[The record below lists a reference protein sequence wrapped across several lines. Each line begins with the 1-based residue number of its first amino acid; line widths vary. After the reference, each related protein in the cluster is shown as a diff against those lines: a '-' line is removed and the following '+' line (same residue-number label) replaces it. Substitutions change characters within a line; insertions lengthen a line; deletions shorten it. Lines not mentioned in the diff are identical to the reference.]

1 MTTLLDVEHLTLDL
15 PPNADRAHAL
25 HDVSFSLARGEILCM
40 VGESGSGKS
49 MTASTLLGLLP
60 PGVRVGGGR
69 IAWEGAGNLLAL
81 PDAERRRWRGSRIG
95 MIFQEPMT
103 ALNPLRTIGDQ
114 IAEVY
119 RTHTRLPG
127 SAIRARTLEWL
138 DAVQIP
144 SPNDAA
150 KRYPHELSGGQ
161 RQRAMIAMAL
171 ALEPELLIADEPTTA
186 LDVTTQA
193 QILTL
198 IRELQQRKGTGVLFI
213 THDFGVVA
221 EIADRVAV
229 MRHGEIVEQGA
240 AQTILTHPSHE
251 YTRTLIAAV
260 PALPPASRAG
270 APTAAAPAA
279 AFGGAGPVPPVL
291 PVLRVEQLRKTY
303 AKHGWLGAKAQAH
316 TPALRDVSLDVGS
329 GKTLGIV
336 GESGSGKSTL
346 ARSILRLMTP
356 DAGRILYRDT
366 DLASGSLD
374 AGARRRALDI
384 QMVFQD
390 PFSSLNPRRR
400 VGDIVTQGPIA
411 RGEPPRQAHAHA
423 RELFELVGLSADA
436 LDRFPHEFSGGQRQ
450 RIGLARALAMRPKV
464 LVADEPVSALD
475 VSVQA
480 QVLRLLARLKAEL
493 GLSMIFITHD
503 LRIAAQL
510 CDSLAVMKSGSVVEY
525 GDTAGIFRSPS
536 HPYTRALLDAIPGR
550 GRDSRTQPPARHDNA
565 APRAHSGMMT

>member
-15 PPNADRAHAL
+15 PPNADRPHAL
-25 HDVSFSLARGEILCM
+25 RDVSFSLARGEILCM

-49 MTASTLLGLLP
+49 MTASALLGLLP
-60 PGVRVGGGR
+60 PGVQASAGR
-69 IAWEGAGNLLAL
+69 IAWEGEGNLLAL
-81 PDAERRRWRGSRIG
+81 PEAERRRWRGARIG

-119 RTHTRLPG
+119 RTHTRLSG
-127 SAIRARTLEWL
+127 SAIRARTLAWL
-138 DAVQIP
+138 DAVHIP
-144 SPNDAA
+144 SPIEAA

-229 MRHGEIVEQGA
+229 MRHGEIVEQGQA
-240 AQTILTHPSHE
+240 HALLTRPSHE
-251 YTRTLIAAV
+251 YTRALIAAV
-260 PALPPASRAG
+260 PALPSS
-270 APTAAAPAA
+270 T
-279 AFGGAGPVPPVL
+279 GPVTATATKLDKRDDGTPPVL
-291 PVLRVEQLRKTY
+291 RIQQVQKTY
-303 AKHGWLGAKAQAH
+303 AKPHWLGRKRQAQAA
-316 TPALRDVSLDVGS
+316 ALRDVSLDVGL

-366 DLASGSLD
+366 DLASDSLD
-374 AGARRRALDI
+374 ANARRTALDI

-411 RGEPPRQAHAHA
+411 RGEPPRQAHDHA
-423 RELFELVGLSADA
+423 LELFELVGLSADA
-436 LDRFPHEFSGGQRQ
+436 LERFPHEFSGGQRQ

-480 QVLRLLARLKAEL
+480 QVLRLLARLKSEL

-525 GDTAGIFRSPS
+525 GDTAAIFRTPA

-550 GRDSRTQPPARHDNA
+550 RREDSAQARSA
-565 APRAHSGMMT
+565 A

>member
-15 PPNADRAHAL
+15 PPNADRPHAL

-60 PGVRVGGGR
+60 PGVRVSGGR

-81 PDAERRRWRGSRIG
+81 PEAERRRWRGSRIG

-127 SAIRARTLEWL
+127 STIRARTLEWL

-198 IRELQQRKGTGVLFI
+198 IRDLQQRKGTGVLFI

-229 MRHGEIVEQGA
+229 MRHGEIVEQGT
-240 AQTILTHPSHE
+240 AQTILTQPSHE

-260 PALPPASRAG
+260 PALPALHASSRTG
-270 APTAAAPAA
+270 AAVAPALA
-279 AFGGAGPVPPVL
+279 PAVAETAPPVL
-291 PVLRVEQLRKTY
+291 RIEQVHKTY
-303 AKHGWLGAKAQAH
+303 AKHGWLGKKAQAH
-316 TPALRDVSLDVGS
+316 SAALRDVTLDVGN
-329 GKTLGIV
+329 GRTLGIV

-356 DAGRILYRDT
+356 DAGRILYGDT
-366 DLASGSLD
+366 DLASTSLD

-411 RGEPPRQAHAHA
+411 RGEPPREAHAHA
-423 RELFELVGLSADA
+423 LELFELVGLSADA

-480 QVLRLLARLKAEL
+480 QVLRLLARLKADL

-525 GDTAGIFRSPS
+525 GDTATLFRAPS

-550 GRDSRTQPPARHDNA
+550 RRELQA
-565 APRAHSGMMT
+565 AA

>member
-15 PPNADRAHAL
+15 PPNADRPHAL
-25 HDVSFSLARGEILCM
+25 RDVSFSLARGEILCM

-60 PGVRVGGGR
+60 PGVRVSGGR

-81 PDAERRRWRGSRIG
+81 PEAERRRWRGARIG

-114 IAEVY
+114 IGEVY
-119 RTHTRLPG
+119 RTHTRLTG

-144 SPNDAA
+144 SPNEAA
-150 KRYPHELSGGQ
+150 RRYPHELSGGQ

-240 AQTILTHPSHE
+240 AQTILTRPSHD
-251 YTRTLIAAV
+251 YTRALIAAV
-260 PALPPASRAG
+260 PALPSATSLPAN
-270 APTAAAPAA
+270 AAQAQRDDEK
-279 AFGGAGPVPPVL
+279 PPVL
-291 PVLRVEQLRKTY
+291 RIVQVQKTY
-303 AKHGWLGAKAQAH
+303 AKRGWLGKKAQAQ
-316 TPALRDVSLDVGS
+316 TAALRDVSLDVGS

-366 DLASGSLD
+366 DLASASLD
-374 AGARRRALDI
+374 ADARRKALDI

-423 RELFELVGLSADA
+423 LELFELVGLSADA
-436 LDRFPHEFSGGQRQ
+436 LERFPHEFSGGQRQ
-450 RIGLARALAMRPKV
+450 RIGLARALAMRPRV

-525 GDTAGIFRSPS
+525 GDTATIFRAPS

-550 GRDSRTQPPARHDNA
+550 SRELQGEAEARARSA
-565 APRAHSGMMT
+565 A

>member
-15 PPNADRAHAL
+15 PPNADRRHAL
-25 HDVSFSLARGEILCM
+25 HDVSFSLGQGEILCM

-49 MTASTLLGLLP
+49 MTASALLGLLP
-60 PGVRVGGGR
+60 SGVQASAGR
-69 IAWEGAGNLLAL
+69 IAWHGEGNLLTL
-81 PDAERRRWRGSRIG
+81 PEAERRRWRGSRIG

-127 SAIRARTLEWL
+127 STIRARMLDWL

-144 SPNDAA
+144 SPSEAA

-193 QILTL
+193 QILAL
-198 IRELQQRKGTGVLFI
+198 IRDLQQRKGTGVLFI

-229 MRHGEIVEQGA
+229 MRHGKIVEQGTVDA
-240 AQTILTHPSHE
+240 VLTRPSHE
-251 YTRTLIAAV
+251 YTRALIAAV
-260 PALPPASRAG
+260 PALPSFEPSSARAG
-270 APTAAAPAA
+270 HTPHTPD
-279 AFGGAGPVPPVL
+279 VTPPVL
-291 PVLRVEQLRKTY
+291 RIEKVQKSY
-303 AKHGWLGAKAQAH
+303 GKHGWLGKKHLH
-316 TPALRDVSLDVGS
+316 TAALRDVNLQVGS
-329 GKTLGIV
+329 GQTLGIV

-346 ARSILRLMTP
+346 ARTILRLVTP
-356 DAGRILYRDT
+356 DAGRILYRDA
-366 DLASGSLD
+366 DLAPESLD
-374 AGARRRALDI
+374 AASRVKGLDI

-400 VGDIVTQGPIA
+400 VGDIVTQGPMA
-411 RGEPPRQAHAHA
+411 RGESHQQAHDHA

-480 QVLRLLARLKAEL
+480 QVLRLLARLRSEL
-493 GLSMIFITHD
+493 GLSMVFITHD
-503 LRIAAQL
+503 LRVAAQL
-510 CDSLAVMKSGSVVEY
+510 CDHIAVMKSGNVVEY
-525 GDTAGIFRSPS
+525 GDTSAIFGAPS
-536 HPYTRALLDAIPGR
+536 HPYTRSLLDAIPGR
-550 GRDSRTQPPARHDNA
+550 GWRDAPSLSA
-565 APRAHSGMMT
+565 A

>member
-15 PPNADRAHAL
+15 PPNADRLHAL

-49 MTASTLLGLLP
+49 MTASALLGLLP
-60 PGVRVGGGR
+60 PGVQVSGGR
-69 IAWEGAGNLLAL
+69 VAWEGAGNLLTL
-81 PDAERRRWRGSRIG
+81 PEAERRRWRGSRIG

-127 SAIRARTLEWL
+127 STIRARMLEWL
-138 DAVQIP
+138 EAVHIP

-229 MRHGEIVEQGA
+229 MRHGEIVEQGT
-240 AQTILTHPSHE
+240 AQTILTRPSHE
-251 YTRTLIAAV
+251 YTRSLIAAV
-260 PALPPASRAG
+260 PALPSAS
-270 APTAAAPAA
+270 AANAS
-279 AFGGAGPVPPVL
+279 PVQRDDATPPVL
-291 PVLRVEQLRKTY
+291 RIEQVRKTY
-303 AKHGWLGAKAQAH
+303 AKHGWLGKKAQAH
-316 TPALRDVSLDVGS
+316 TAALRDVSLDVGR

-356 DAGRILYRDT
+356 DAGRILYGDT

-374 AGARRRALDI
+374 ANARRTALDI

-411 RGEPPRQAHAHA
+411 RGEPPREAHAHA
-423 RELFELVGLSADA
+423 LELFELVGLSADA

-450 RIGLARALAMRPKV
+450 RIGLARALAMRPRV

-525 GDTAGIFRSPS
+525 GETSAIFRAPS

-550 GRDSRTQPPARHDNA
+550 ARESRTEAQVLTA
-565 APRAHSGMMT
+565 A

>member
-15 PPNADRAHAL
+15 PPNADRPQAL
-25 HDVSFSLARGEILCM
+25 RDVSFSLARGEILCM

-49 MTASTLLGLLP
+49 MTASALLGLLP
-60 PGVRVGGGR
+60 SGVQVSAGR
-69 IAWEGAGNLLAL
+69 IAWEGEGNLLTLAE
-81 PDAERRRWRGSRIG
+81 AERRRWRGARIG

-127 SAIRARTLEWL
+127 SAIRARTLAWL
-138 DAVQIP
+138 DAVHIASP
-144 SPNDAA
+144 SEAA

-240 AQTILTHPSHE
+240 ADAVLTHPSHA
-251 YTRTLIAAV
+251 YTRALIAAV
-260 PALPPASRAG
+260 PALPSPS
-270 APTAAAPAA
+270 
-279 AFGGAGPVPPVL
+279 GPVSATTPQRDDGTPPVL
-291 PVLRVEQLRKTY
+291 RIEQVHKTY
-303 AKHGWLGAKAQAH
+303 AKHGWLGKRKQAEAA
-316 TPALRDVSLDVGS
+316 ALRDVSLEVGN

-366 DLASGSLD
+366 DLASTALD
-374 AGARRRALDI
+374 AGARRTALDI

-411 RGEPPRQAHAHA
+411 RGEPAREAHEHA
-423 RELFELVGLSADA
+423 LELFELVGLSADA

-450 RIGLARALAMRPKV
+450 RIGLARALAMRPRV

-525 GDTAGIFRSPS
+525 GDTAAIFRAPS
-536 HPYTRALLDAIPGR
+536 HPYTRTLLDAIPGR
-550 GRDSRTQPPARHDNA
+550 RREQSVPAGTRSA
-565 APRAHSGMMT
+565 A